1 MVFRDGSGVITID
14 EAAAHRDIMKIE
26 QAENYLEE
34 SRVKVLQLLELA
46 EGMTGNT
53 AAAIRDKAEE
63 MRAEIDSLR
72 SNLNAS
78 KQLIRKTVIRYQ
90 LVDSSLAAHIAGAG
104 GGR

>member
-78 KQLIRKTVIRYQ
+78 KQLIRKTVIRSQ

>member
-14 EAAAHRDIMKIE
+14 EAAAKRDIMKIE

-34 SRVKVLQLLELA
+34 SRVKVLQMLELA

-72 SNLNAS
+72 SKLNAS
-78 KQLIRKTVIRYQ
+78 KQLIRSTVIRYQ
-90 LVDSSLAAHIAGAG
+90 LVDSSLASFIGG